1 MDAHIALL
9 RDLTALG
16 KELLGYKDA
25 ELSKWVTVQFKIVED
40 KTIAEQQRADEAAKA
55 AEEKA
60 ALEQQREMDKTRAV
74 KERAE
79 RRMAR
84 EEDRRVLS
92 VITI

>member
-1 MDAHIALL
+1 MDAHVALL

-55 AEEKA
+55 AEGKA

-74 KERAE
+74 KEKDEWLEKRT
-79 RRMAR
+79 
-84 EEDRRVLS
+84 EES
-92 VITI
+92 